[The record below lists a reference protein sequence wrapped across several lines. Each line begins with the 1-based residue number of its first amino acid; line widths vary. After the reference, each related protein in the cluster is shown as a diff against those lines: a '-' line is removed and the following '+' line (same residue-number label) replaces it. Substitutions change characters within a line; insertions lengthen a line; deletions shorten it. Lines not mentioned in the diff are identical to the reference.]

1 MAAVALEREE
11 YRAQRNRVE
20 EQRSWFVKILRE
32 LQHQQRGVKT
42 RFELLTLPIT
52 GGGGDS
58 TDMVQIQAA
67 FFVKVCIII
76 TTDSICFLIQ
86 QIYQWYQ

>member
-1 MAAVALEREE
+1 MEREE

-32 LQHQQRGVKT
+32 LEHQQRGVKT

-58 TDMVQIQAA
+58 ADIVQIQAA
-67 FFVKVCIII
+67 FFVKVFVII
-76 TTDSICFLIQ
+76 TTDSICFFIQ
-86 QIYQWYQ
+86 EIYQYFQ